1 MGCHHS
7 LLFDQG
13 FQKITGWDWSERH
26 LTVIGMPSDS
36 ILHWSNCC
44 LAAEYETFWINLEL
58 RKKFKKQLCHVFVI
72 YLIILNRWHIKFWYY
87 IFFKDSYFRK
97 HFILFLFLVALKLIF
112 KVISDKWYPYPE
124 SNPNQTL
131 ESIFA
136 AFALTV
142 SWSVFA
148 TEFATI
154 STTINIYVEMF
165 YKILTT
171 MVVTAVSLYITWIYN
186 WFKFFY

>member
-1 MGCHHS
+1 MILHFFERF
-7 LLFDQG
+7 L
-13 FQKITGWDWSERH
+13 FQK
-26 LTVIGMPSDS
+26 
-36 ILHWSNCC
+36 
-44 LAAEYETFWINLEL
+44 TFI
-58 RKKFKKQLCHVFVI
+58 
-72 YLIILNRWHIKFWYY
+72 
-87 IFFKDSYFRK
+87 
-97 HFILFLFLVALKLIF
+97 ILFLFLVALKLIF

-124 SNPNQTL
+124 SNPNQIF

-171 MVVTAVSLYITWIYN
+171 MVVTAVSLYIT
-186 WFKFFY
+186 

>member
-1 MGCHHS
+1 M
-7 LLFDQG
+7 
-13 FQKITGWDWSERH
+13 
-26 LTVIGMPSDS
+26 
-36 ILHWSNCC
+36 ILSP
-44 LAAEYETFWINLEL
+44 
-58 RKKFKKQLCHVFVI
+58 
-72 YLIILNRWHIKFWYY
+72 
-87 IFFKDSYFRK
+87 
-97 HFILFLFLVALKLIF
+97 FLVALKLIF
-112 KVISDKWYPYPE
+112 KVTSDKWYPYPE

-171 MVVTAVSLYITWIYN
+171 MVVTAVSLYIT
-186 WFKFFY
+186 